1 MDGTSIDLYIQ
12 KCDRIRKNFTGIQS
26 SQPIIKNNKKNKGG
40 KKCQVFVKD
49 YLMKK

>member
-12 KCDRIRKNFTGIQS
+12 KCNRIRKNFTGIQS
-26 SQPIIKNNKKNKGG
+26 LQPIIKNNKKNKGG
-40 KKCQVFVKD
+40 KKCQVLVKD

>member
-1 MDGTSIDLYIQ
+1 MDGTSIDVYIQ

-26 SQPIIKNNKKNKGG
+26 LQPIIKNKKNKGG
-40 KKCQVFVKD
+40 KECQVLVKD